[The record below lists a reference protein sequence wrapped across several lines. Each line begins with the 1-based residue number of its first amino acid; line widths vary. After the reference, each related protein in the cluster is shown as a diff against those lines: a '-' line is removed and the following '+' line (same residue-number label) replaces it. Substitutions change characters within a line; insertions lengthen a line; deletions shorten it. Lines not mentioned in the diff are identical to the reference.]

1 MGTLLTVQLIERCLW
16 YDRRVEESK
25 GKSKQV
31 AGSPLGLGLFHV
43 SLTEIISFI
52 PAV

>member
-1 MGTLLTVQLIERCLW
+1 MGTLPTVQLIERCLW